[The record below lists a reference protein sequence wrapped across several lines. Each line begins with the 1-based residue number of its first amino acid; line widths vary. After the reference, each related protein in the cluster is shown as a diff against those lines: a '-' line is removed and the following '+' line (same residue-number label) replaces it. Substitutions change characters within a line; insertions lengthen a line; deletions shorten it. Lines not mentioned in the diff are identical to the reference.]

1 MGRPQA
7 RITIRPDMLGVYAMD
22 KICTEMIRLRDEITG
37 KSRLCIL
44 GGGGFMGNTGTTVP

>member
-1 MGRPQA
+1 
-7 RITIRPDMLGVYAMD
+7 MLGVYAMD

-44 GGGGFMGNTGTTVP
+44 DGGGFVGNTGTTVP